1 VTVTTVDTTADPDR
15 IVLAVTGASG
25 TPIAVRTAEEL
36 AEHVEVIAVV
46 SDAAEAVMAHETD
59 DPEAARERL
68 ETAASSVYGEEALA
82 APIASGSTS
91 TDGMVVAPCSMNTL
105 SGIAHGRGDTLI
117 TRAADVTLKER
128 RRLVVVPREIP
139 LDQRHLEN
147 MQALAAQGVDVVPPM
162 LGFYFD
168 PETVEDLVDHVVG
181 KVLERFD
188 LEHDLY
194 DSWGDSA

>member
-1 VTVTTVDTTADPDR
+1 VTADTDPDR

-36 AEHVEVIAVV
+36 AERVEVIAVV
-46 SDAAEAVMAHETD
+46 SDAAEAVMAHEMD
-59 DPEAARERL
+59 DPDAARERL
-68 ETAASSVYGEEALA
+68 ESAATAVYGEDALA
-82 APIASGSTS
+82 APIASGSTDV
-91 TDGMVVAPCSMNTL
+91 DGMVVVPCSMNTL
-105 SGIAHGRGDTLI
+105 AGIAHGRADTLV
-117 TRAADVTLKER
+117 TRAADVTLKEG
-128 RRLVVVPREIP
+128 RRLVVVPREVP

-147 MQALAAQGVDVVPPM
+147 LLTLAELGVDVVPPM

-188 LEHDLY
+188 LDHDLY
-194 DSWGDSA
+194 DSWGGGA

>member
-1 VTVTTVDTTADPDR
+1 MTRDATPDPDR

-25 TPIAVRTAEEL
+25 TPIAVRIAEEL
-36 AEHVEVIAVV
+36 AERVEVIAVV
-46 SDAAEAVMAHETD
+46 SDAAEAVMAHEMD
-59 DPEAARERL
+59 DPDAARERL
-68 ETAASSVYGEEALA
+68 ESAATTVHGEDDLA
-82 APIASGSTS
+82 APIASGSTA

-105 SGIAHGRGDTLI
+105 AGIAHGRADTLV

-128 RRLVVVPREIP
+128 RRLVVVPREVP

-168 PETVEDLVDHVVG
+168 PESVDDLVDHVVG
-181 KVLERFD
+181 KVLERFGMD
-188 LEHDLY
+188 HDLY
-194 DSWGDSA
+194 DSWGGGA